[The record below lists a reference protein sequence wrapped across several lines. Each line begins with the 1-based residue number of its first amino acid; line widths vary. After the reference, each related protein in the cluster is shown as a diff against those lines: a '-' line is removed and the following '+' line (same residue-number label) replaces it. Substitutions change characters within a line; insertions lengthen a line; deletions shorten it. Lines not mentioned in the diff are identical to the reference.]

1 MDLNTRQ
8 ALATLTWGLWVAG
21 GSLEAE
27 SGRSSESMPA
37 PAKTSDTDIVAAALS
52 LIDQQGAEQLS
63 MQAVAAA
70 VGVRGPSL
78 YKRFSDRA
86 SLLRAVEDHLFAEL
100 GSILASA
107 AVHGGEINSLRE
119 MAFPTVH
126 LQKVIQAATRS
137 CSSRFAYSA
146 AASIRFEAAR
156 PVLETLQ
163 SLLGESASALIAAR
177 TITAFCHGFVSMELS
192 GAFRLGGDVEAAFAE
207 GITLVLAGL
216 AAKKRR

>member
-1 MDLNTRQ
+1 
-8 ALATLTWGLWVAG
+8 
-21 GSLEAE
+21 
-27 SGRSSESMPA
+27 MPA

-52 LIDQQGAEQLS
+52 LIDQQGPEQLS

-107 AVHGGEINSLRE
+107 AVHGGGINSLRE
-119 MAFPTVH
+119 MAF
-126 LQKVIQAATRS
+126 AYRA
-137 CSSRFAYSA
+137 FAKSHPGGYPLMFSADSHDSA

-207 GITLVLAGL
+207 GIALVLAGL